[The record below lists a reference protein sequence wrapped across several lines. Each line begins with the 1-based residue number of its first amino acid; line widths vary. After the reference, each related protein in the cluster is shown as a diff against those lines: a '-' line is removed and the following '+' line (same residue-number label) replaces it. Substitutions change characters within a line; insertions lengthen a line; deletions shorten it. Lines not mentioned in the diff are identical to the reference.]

1 MLDYRLK
8 SVYPCFREPVCLYL
22 LHTDWYPSINLSSA
36 RIMFPSVMYLSTTK
50 CVIHLSGKAIGV
62 FIAGSCAVM
71 VWPHWFTVN
80 HHLPEMMKNLTTAPF
95 TSQDSNIWYYTAE
108 LCLEDIGKGWSVG
121 GVMIRECR
129 SKWKGASLFGL
140 GSRPVAMEGRCIS
153 WRARLFWAA
162 QLNAVERPAVA
173 VNQMVYCK
181 NWGRGQSERGRDRT
195 VTDTDG

>member
-1 MLDYRLK
+1 MLGYRLK

-36 RIMFPSVMYLSTTK
+36 WITFPSVMYLSTTK

-80 HHLPEMMKNLTTAPF
+80 HHLPEMMKNLTTAQF

-108 LCLEDIGKGWSVG
+108 LCLEDIGKGWNGGWWSGNVG
-121 GVMIRECR
+121 PNGRVLLYLALVR
-129 SKWKGASLFGL
+129 GL
-140 GSRPVAMEGRCIS
+140 LL
-153 WRARLFWAA
+153 WRAAA
-162 QLNAVERPAVA
+162 YREGLVFFEPHSWMQ
-173 VNQMVYCK
+173 
-181 NWGRGQSERGRDRT
+181 
-195 VTDTDG
+195 